1 MGKCSGELG
10 REGKVSLLVRGERS
24 SGVGN
29 CSDQRFVI
37 NEGGEYATFK
47 EKMEVTDSQVSG

>member
-1 MGKCSGELG
+1 MGKCGGELG

-37 NEGGEYATFK
+37 NEVGGWVNTRPSRK
-47 EKMEVTDSQVSG
+47 KRK

>member
-1 MGKCSGELG
+1 MGKCGGELG
-10 REGKVSLLVRGERS
+10 REGKVSLLVRGERN

-37 NEGGEYATFK
+37 DEGGEYVTFK
-47 EKMEVTDSQVSG
+47 EKTEVTDS